1 MSGVPFLPAWHTLA
15 TLFATSPST
24 SANVSALEL
33 HLDDHAFSYH
43 TATLAANGGG
53 DSDIQRAMDSLIP
66 ALWQSFAVILLGYA
80 CVKLEVV
87 KQSHKQVSA
96 RHGCQ

>member
-1 MSGVPFLPAWHTLA
+1 MSAV
-15 TLFATSPST
+15 
-24 SANVSALEL
+24 EL
-33 HLDDHAFSYH
+33 HASNHIVSH
-43 TATLAANGGG
+43 HIEVIAANGGG

-87 KQSHKQVSA
+87 KQSHKQVGEA
-96 RHGCQ
+96 LHCTALLMEQ